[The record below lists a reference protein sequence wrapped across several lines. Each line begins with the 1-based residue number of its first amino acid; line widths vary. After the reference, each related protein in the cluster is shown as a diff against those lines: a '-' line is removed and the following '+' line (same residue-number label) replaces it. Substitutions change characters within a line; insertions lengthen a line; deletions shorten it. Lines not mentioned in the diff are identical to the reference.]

1 MYTKAEEC
9 PNMVEINFTSEF
21 LSYYKPLGDHTVS
34 HASVWITPRQLTD
47 LSSNDA
53 KTLRQKTDVSFA
65 GFRKG
70 KFVLML
76 LEEESNLNRKQIP
89 CGGIWMNEFTKLVFL
104 IGIQGVFAVNSFLY
118 YSSHI
123 LLICLFLPA
132 PTSPWFSDHSINN
145 HFMGISLITNPT

>member
-1 MYTKAEEC
+1 MAWACLRCAQIYF
-9 PNMVEINFTSEF
+9 P
-21 LSYYKPLGDHTVS
+21 
-34 HASVWITPRQLTD
+34 PRQLTD

-89 CGGIWMNEFTKLVFL
+89 CGGIWMNEFTKLYFYL
-104 IGIQGVFAVNSFLY
+104 IGIQGVFAENSLLC
-118 YSSHI
+118 YSSLN
-123 LLICLFLPA
+123 LLLYLFV
-132 PTSPWFSDHSINN
+132 SSCFYFSMIFWPLNQ
-145 HFMGISLITNPT
+145 

>member
-104 IGIQGVFAVNSFLY
+104 IGIQGVFAIIVNSFLY
-118 YSSHI
+118 WPSEFI
-123 LLICLFLPA
+123 CFFLLLFLRDFL
-132 PTSPWFSDHSINN
+132 T
-145 HFMGISLITNPT
+145 TQ